1 MLRRRAFR
9 KIIITTFSLITIFAL
24 CIIPNKF
31 FSKDNYLNPNIETL
45 YVTNLGSNDI
55 YLLATNGYL
64 TKTSIVLN
72 DDKLEEK
79 IKNIIEYLTINKSS
93 KVPNGLSGI
102 IPTNTKLENTS
113 IKAGIV
119 TLNFSNEILKVP
131 KENERKMVEAITYSL
146 INLDGIEG
154 VIISVDNKNL
164 VELPQTKEKLPNV
177 LNRNFGINKK
187 YELNDIKNTN
197 VVTMYYINE
206 IDNKTYYVPV
216 TKYLNDDREKIKIII
231 DNLSS
236 NYIYEPSL
244 MSLLNPNT
252 QLINYEIE
260 NNNMYINFSNDILS
274 NDNILEEVI
283 YQVSESVFENYDVE
297 KVILEVN
304 ENKYS
309 EVNKCCGIKK

>member
-72 DDKLEEK
+72 ADKLEEK

-102 IPTNTKLENTS
+102 IPANTELESTS

-244 MSLLNPNT
+244 MSLLNQNT
-252 QLINYEIE
+252 QLINYQIE
-260 NNNMYINFSNDILS
+260 NNNMHINFSNDILS

-304 ENKYS
+304 KNKYS